1 MLGGRRVRSSQWT
14 LGPGPLA
21 PPYRPRIAEAGS
33 LVAAGGR
40 AAGAYWTAERDSDQG
55 WGRGRAGG
63 RGRGGPGPGSKT
75 GPGLR
80 PPGLDGHV
88 PGLARVASD
97 RLVRAGSAGLE
108 TPSLPAPGV
117 KFSLSIATNRVTCSV
132 AAPSSLIS
140 VLVRIFSSCK
150 LRLYTQSGIP
160 VVVVWASLFLVN

>member
-21 PPYRPRIAEAGS
+21 PPYRPRVAEAGS
-33 LVAAGGR
+33 LAAAGGR

-63 RGRGGPGPGSKT
+63 RGRGGPGPGPKT

-117 KFSLSIATNRVTCSV
+117 KLSLSIATIASPCCV
-132 AAPSSLIS
+132 AASSSLIS
-140 VLVRIFSSCK
+140 VLVRISSSCK
-150 LRLYTQSGIP
+150 LRLYIQSGIP

>member
-14 LGPGPLA
+14 FGPGPLA
-21 PPYRPRIAEAGS
+21 PPSRPRIAEAGS

-40 AAGAYWTAERDSDQG
+40 AAGAYRTAERDSDQG

-88 PGLARVASD
+88 PGLARVASNW
-97 RLVRAGSAGLE
+97 LVRAGSAGLE

-117 KFSLSIATNRVTCSV
+117 KFSLSIATNRVTCCV

-150 LRLYTQSGIP
+150 LRLYIQSGIP
-160 VVVVWASLFLVN
+160 AVVVWASLFLVN